1 MYYDGR
7 ISARLCVMKID
18 LNPSA
23 LNGLSTGSIASTQG
37 IGAYGRS
44 GRGGYG
50 PSSDQVQLSGAS
62 RLASS
67 ALSAHSARLA
77 QLKSLVASGDYNP
90 SAEAIAKSIV
100 TEAMAQSS

>member
-1 MYYDGR
+1 
-7 ISARLCVMKID
+7 MKISD
-18 LNPSA
+18 LNPAS
-23 LNGLSTGSIASTQG
+23 LGSLSTGSIASSPA

-50 PSSDQVQLSGAS
+50 TATDQVQLSGAS

-67 ALSAHSARLA
+67 ALAEHSARLA

-90 SAEAIAKSIV
+90 SAEAVGKAMVS
-100 TEAMAQSS
+100 EALSQGH

>member
-1 MYYDGR
+1 
-7 ISARLCVMKID
+7 MKID

-23 LNGLSTGSIASTQG
+23 LSGLSTGSIASTQG

-62 RLASS
+62 RVASS
-67 ALSAHSARLA
+67 ALAAHSARLA

-90 SAEAIAKSIV
+90 SPEAVAKSMV
-100 TEAMAQSS
+100 SEALTEGS